1 MLAMDKAL
9 RVLNLEDTQDDSWL
23 LQRHLNRAG
32 YQCMLRREQTAADFE
47 KALRESEWDIILAD
61 YFLPGFTAL
70 DALRIAQQCNT
81 DVPFIV
87 VSGAV
92 GEQAAVDVLREGA
105 ADYVMKDSLGRLVP
119 AIEREMQEAEER
131 RRRRA
136 AESAL
141 HESEMRLR
149 GLLDNSP
156 NAVFMKD
163 LAGRY
168 VLANRCYESLLGV
181 SDAEIRGK
189 TDAHLFPPE
198 YAALYREN
206 EAKVREAGVPMQFE
220 EPVPFSDGI
229 HTRLANRFPLLDDSG
244 KPDGL
249 CAICTDITEHK
260 KSEETL
266 RRTEK
271 LAAAGRLAASIAH
284 EINNPLEAL
293 VNLVFLVQR
302 QPEIGEHT
310 RALLNMVE
318 QELNRVSH
326 IARQT
331 LAFYRESS
339 NPTTIDLADILRNL
353 GALYEN
359 KIRHREIHYDLATT
373 GRCCVIAAQGE
384 MRQVFSNLLA
394 NAIDATPRQ
403 GRIQVRVQAGRDW
416 SRSGLAGVR
425 VTVADSGCG
434 IPPENL
440 HRIFDAFFTTKDD
453 GTGTG
458 LGLWVTRKILQKH
471 KATLRLRSSVAP
483 GASGTVMSVFVP
495 CSPNAGLVA
504 A

>member
-1 MLAMDKAL
+1 MDKSL
-9 RVLNLEDTQDDSWL
+9 RILNLEDTQDDSWL

-32 YQCMLRREQTAADFE
+32 YDCVLRREQTPASFE
-47 KALRESEWDIILAD
+47 KALRESDWDVILAD

-70 DALRIAQQCNT
+70 DALRIAQKCDR

-105 ADYVMKDSLGRLVP
+105 ADYVMKDSLARLVP

-136 AESAL
+136 AEAAL

-149 GLLDNSP
+149 GILDNSP
-156 NAVFMKD
+156 SAVFMKD
-163 LAGRY
+163 MSGRY
-168 VLANRCYESLLGV
+168 VLANRSYEELLGL
-181 SDAEIRGK
+181 SDEEIRGK
-189 TDAHLFPPE
+189 TDMDLYPRE
-198 YAALYREN
+198 YAAVYEEN
-206 EAKVREAGVPMQFE
+206 EAKVREATVPMQFE
-220 EPVPFSDGI
+220 ELVPFGKEVR
-229 HTRLANRFPLLDDSG
+229 TRLANRFPLFDESG
-244 KPDGL
+244 RPEGL
-249 CAICTDITEHK
+249 CAICADITERK

-293 VNLVFLVQR
+293 VNLVFLVQK
-302 QPEIGEHT
+302 QPELHVTT
-310 RALLNMVE
+310 RSLLSMVD

-339 NPTTIDLADILRNL
+339 SATNVDLAETVNNL
-353 GALYEN
+353 GGLYGN
-359 KIRHREIHYDLATT
+359 KIRQRDIHLN
-373 GRCCVIAAQGE
+373 IAAQGDCTVTASHGE
-384 MRQVFSNLLA
+384 MRQVLSNLLA
-394 NAIDATPRQ
+394 NAIDATPPH
-403 GRIQVRVQAGRDW
+403 GRIEVRVQGGRDW
-416 SRSGLAGVR
+416 SRGGVEGVR

-434 IPPENL
+434 ISKENL
-440 HRIFDAFFTTKDD
+440 ARIFDAFFTTKDD

-458 LGLWVTRKILQKH
+458 LGLWVTQKILQKH
-471 KATLRLRSSVAP
+471 NATIRVRSSVAA
-483 GASGTVMSVFVP
+483 GRSGTVMRMFVP
-495 CSPNAGLVA
+495 ATPHVA
-504 A
+504 QIAA

>member
-1 MLAMDKAL
+1 MDKAL

-23 LQRHLNRAG
+23 LQRHLSRAG
-32 YQCMLRREQTAADFE
+32 YRCVLRREQTAADFE
-47 KALRESEWDIILAD
+47 KALREADWDIILAD

-105 ADYVMKDSLGRLVP
+105 ADYVMKDSLARLVP
-119 AIEREMQEAEER
+119 AIEREMQEASER

-136 AESAL
+136 AEAAL
-141 HESEMRLR
+141 RESEMRLR
-149 GLLDNSP
+149 AILDNST

-168 VLANRCYESLLGV
+168 VLANRCYESLLGLR
-181 SDAEIRGK
+181 DAEIRGK
-189 TDAHLFPPE
+189 TDAQLFPAE
-198 YAALYREN
+198 YAAVYREN

-220 EPVPFSDGI
+220 ERIPFADGV
-229 HTRLANRFPLLDDSG
+229 HTRLTNRFPLFGETG
-244 KPDGL
+244 KAEGL

-293 VNLVFLVQR
+293 VNLVYLVQR
-302 QPEIGEHT
+302 QEELGGQT
-310 RALLNMVE
+310 RELLSMVE

-326 IARQT
+326 IARQS
-331 LAFYRESS
+331 LAFYRETAS
-339 NPTTIDLADILRNL
+339 PTTFDLAETLRNL
-353 GALYEN
+353 SALYEN
-359 KIRHREIHYDLATT
+359 KIRQRGIEFTMEAAASCSVT
-373 GRCCVIAAQGE
+373 AAQGE

-394 NAIDATPRQ
+394 NAIDATPAQ
-403 GRIQVRVQAGRDW
+403 GRIRVRVQAGRDW
-416 SRSGLAGVR
+416 PGDEREGVR

-434 IPPENL
+434 IPAENL
-440 HRIFDAFFTTKDD
+440 TRIFDAFFTTKDD

-458 LGLWVTRKILQKH
+458 LGLWVTQKILQKH
-471 KATLRLRSSVAP
+471 HATIRIRSSVAP
-483 GASGTVMSVFVP
+483 RVSGTVISVFI
-495 CSPNAGLVA
+495 PNAPNA
-504 A
+504 ALLAA